1 MMIVLEDKVLESVC
15 GGVSPN
21 NVGAPRIDAILD
33 SRCVGNVCEV
43 GGPIIL
49 VSNAQGAPAAGNLL
63 PVPIREVIA
72 AQRAPF

>member
-1 MMIVLEDKVLESVC
+1 MMILLEDKVLESVC

-33 SRCVGNVCEV
+33 SRCVGNVCV
-43 GGPIIL
+43 GGPIVL

-63 PVPIREVIA
+63 PVPIGEFIGS
-72 AQRAPF
+72 QRAPF